1 MKFINLIIHKKKKL
15 NLDIGSWVRD
25 IIENWS
31 SIPSLNEVLPL
42 KPSRSQDILWNCFF
56 KRKHVIL
63 VIQKKNLIK
72 TFLLQDFDINLKET
86 CHLSHF

>member
-1 MKFINLIIHKKKKL
+1 MKFINLIIHKKKL
-15 NLDIGSWVRD
+15 NLDIG
-25 IIENWS
+25 

-42 KPSRSQDILWNCFF
+42 KPSLSQDILWNCFF

-63 VIQKKNLIK
+63 VIHKKKLIK